1 MSSKSGMYTG
11 ALMQNAA
18 AATAN
23 GTTLTVDGFSVA
35 TLQVSG
41 TFSATVTWE
50 ANIDQ
55 TNWIAVQA
63 TDLATGTAATTTT
76 GTGLFRIQAFGL
88 SQIRARVSTYASGN
102 VTVTGRAVV

>member
-1 MSSKSGMYTG
+1 MSKTGMFTG

-23 GTTLTVDGFSVA
+23 GSTLTVDGYSVA
-35 TLQVSG
+35 TMQVSG

-76 GTGLFRIQAFGL
+76 GTGLFRIQCFGL
-88 SQIRARVSTYASGN
+88 SQLRARVSSYSSGS
-102 VTVTGRAVV
+102 VTVLGRAVV